1 MAVNGHKSHQLH
13 ICKWCPRRCCLCRC
27 SWWCYIKFQ
36 FRVHLSWLWAAGT
49 EVTMSVSELSQGH
62 AAGRKVYPS
71 TVRNLAGHQRS
82 LVYASAPPPNPFHRQ
97 VNMQKTN
104 KSNNCSTQ
112 THANAPP
119 EMHTLA
125 QAHAHSHAHPGKCI
139 KIKQTALVTG
149 NKKDSS
155 NNSNNGS
162 PAAITTATAHKR
174 FLTRALEKG
183 YLFQWRNQVF
193 WWYQN
198 YQVITW

>member
-1 MAVNGHKSHQLH
+1 MGINPISCIYANDARADVACAAAADDATLNFNFGFIYRGCGRLARKSQ
-13 ICKWCPRRCCLCRC
+13 CQCL
-27 SWWCYIKFQ
+27 
-36 FRVHLSWLWAAGT
+36 
-49 EVTMSVSELSQGH
+49 
-62 AAGRKVYPS
+62 
-71 TVRNLAGHQRS
+71 NLAKATPLGAKFTLQLCETWRATS
-82 LVYASAPPPNPFHRQ
+82 VASFTQVLRPPLPFPFHHQ

-183 YLFQWRNQVF
+183 YLFQ
-193 WWYQN
+193 
-198 YQVITW
+198 